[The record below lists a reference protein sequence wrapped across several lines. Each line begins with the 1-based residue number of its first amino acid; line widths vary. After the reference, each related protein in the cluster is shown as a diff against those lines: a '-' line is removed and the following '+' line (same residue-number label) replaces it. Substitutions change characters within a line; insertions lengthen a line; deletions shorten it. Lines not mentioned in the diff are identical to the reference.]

1 MDWHYFIIQM
11 LYLVEYANYDCQTT
25 LGQGRTASSNTT
37 PNNSGGCDSLGMRS
51 GCLGNDGTYS
61 VIYRGIEDPYGN
73 IWQFVDGIN
82 VQDHKPYICYDA
94 NKYAV
99 DTFTGSYH
107 ALNYTMPSVNA
118 YASKLGYDSNNPL
131 VSLTTEAAGSST
143 TNMCDY
149 YYQADG
155 NRIALVGGAWAN
167 AVNAGLWYWHVNW
180 TGTDYSTDVG
190 ARLLR
195 NQ

>member
-1 MDWHYFIIQM
+1 M
-11 LYLVEYANYDCQTT
+11 
-25 LGQGRTASSNTT
+25 
-37 PNNSGGCDSLGMRS
+37 
-51 GCLGNDGTYS
+51 
-61 VIYRGIEDPYGN
+61 
-73 IWQFVDGIN
+73 DGIN

-155 NRIALVGGAWAN
+155 NRIALVGGPFCGGGF
-167 AVNAGLWYWHVNW
+167 AGFWCWHVFGPSSLAW
-180 TGTDYSTDVG
+180 TFGG

>member
-1 MDWHYFIIQM
+1 MK
-11 LYLVEYANYDCQTT
+11 
-25 LGQGRTASSNTT
+25 
-37 PNNSGGCDSLGMRS
+37 SGSK
-51 GCLGNDGTYS
+51 DGTDNTS
-61 VIYRGIEDPYGN
+61 MIYRGIEDIFGN

-82 VQDHKPYICYDA
+82 IKDRKAYICYDS

-99 DTFTGSYH
+99 DTFSGSYK
-107 ALNYTMPSVNA
+107 ALGYTNA
-118 YASKLGYDSNNPL
+118 TANGFASKLGYDSANPMVAL
-131 VSLTTEAAGSST
+131 ATESAGSSD

-155 NRIALVGGAWAN
+155 DRIALVGGGCDGGLP
-167 AVNAGLWYWHVNW
+167 AGWWYWCCW
-180 TGTDYSTDVG
+180 EDSGGAGAGVG

>member
-1 MDWHYFIIQM
+1 MII
-11 LYLVEYANYDCQTT
+11 
-25 LGQGRTASSNTT
+25 
-37 PNNSGGCDSLGMRS
+37 
-51 GCLGNDGTYS
+51 
-61 VIYRGIEDPYGN
+61 
-73 IWQFVDGIN
+73 F
-82 VQDHKPYICYDA
+82 QDHKPYICYDA

-155 NRIALVGGAWAN
+155 NRIALVGGRYGAGLA
-167 AVNAGLWYWHVNW
+167 AGLWYWNFGEASSVAW
-180 TGTDYSTDVG
+180 TNFG